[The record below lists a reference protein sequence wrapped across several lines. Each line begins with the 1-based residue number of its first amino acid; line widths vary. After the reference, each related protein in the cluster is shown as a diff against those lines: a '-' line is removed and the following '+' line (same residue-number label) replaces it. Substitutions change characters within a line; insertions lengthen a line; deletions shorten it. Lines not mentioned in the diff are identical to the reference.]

1 MVFPQIAPS
10 PSAGI
15 LRTPMQRWFF
25 AARTIFNCLKTCQSP
40 SNMGS
45 NRKFTKE
52 IGEMKAKLIAVLFIM
67 LLAVAGC
74 SSSGETTSSD
84 SGKLAT
90 INTLLSKGYEMS
102 QNQRETINQLV
113 AEGKEF
119 VAQGKQEE
127 ADKVFDQAIELLEVI
142 GETDRFNKSE

>member
-1 MVFPQIAPS
+1 M
-10 PSAGI
+10 
-15 LRTPMQRWFF
+15 
-25 AARTIFNCLKTCQSP
+25 KT
-40 SNMGS
+40 
-45 NRKFTKE
+45 
-52 IGEMKAKLIAVLFIM
+52 KLVALLLIM

-74 SSSGETTSSD
+74 SSSGEKSTSAD

-102 QNQRETINQLV
+102 ENQRQTINQLV
-113 AEGKEF
+113 AEGQEL

-127 ADKVFDQAIELLEVI
+127 ADKLFGQAIELLEVI